1 MLASSA
7 VCPGISST
15 GNLVCYRLR
24 TASVVDGEPDH
35 YRRYSM
41 TTSAVGIV
49 MVLKCEEFTLS
60 TVFHLCLLNSR
71 SKKLLATPILYNYLS
86 SCLNP

>member
-41 TTSAVGIV
+41 TTSAVGLRNGSLLV
-49 MVLKCEEFTLS
+49 EMRSGFVLWIYLKIFC
-60 TVFHLCLLNSR
+60 VFDRVASL
-71 SKKLLATPILYNYLS
+71 
-86 SCLNP
+86 